1 MKKIFV
7 FASMMLVLFT
17 ISSCKVDDNPVVPE
31 DDPAGNET
39 VSYSVDGVNYEAG
52 VAAIFNAEV
61 GQELSLTLGVYDAED
76 AYAVDFGD
84 GNLVAQKVGVNNA
97 GPVKEDGN
105 TGSATVFT
113 GTVAGKGIV
122 TVYGKNDIWYLI
134 ALGNA
139 MPASFDQEKL
149 KNVVQMTFSGVNVE
163 SVELPAALEKLTSF
177 AFNNSPVKSV
187 DVSKVAQ
194 LKSLSVIYAPT
205 YTGEMNLEAIDLQNN
220 TELTDLSIQAQAT
233 GVNAKLKEIDLSKNT
248 KLTNIYLPNNSL
260 EKVTLPADFTTKDAN
275 DPSVTAKVTIFLQN
289 NQLAAVDGDLDKLP
303 AKSQINISGNK
314 FTLATL
320 PAKPAN
326 VSASKYTYA
335 PQPAYEVAEAFT
347 GADVLDLSSQ
357 LTATGVAAEPKTTT
371 FSFLAGETELK
382 ENEDYKV
389 VEPGKF
395 QFLKSQTE
403 KVHAV
408 MATDAFP
415 KFSSK
420 NAYITTE
427 FTVTVSA
434 EGRTWDFTSWST
446 ETVAN
451 LKADAAASIF
461 TGWSDVEKDPAKTD
475 KNGNPNPQEPTE
487 TSKDNCFWL
496 QAETAEANGKAI
508 KEFEGL
514 VWNKTYTLNR
524 SLAIAVNYPKA
535 LSDYDGG
542 AYLWLGGGSKKV
554 PCFTIPGVKAGQ
566 TITMVVESHKLSD
579 ARGVELYTG
588 VDSEGLV
595 DTATKI
601 GDSFKPTTKDT
612 HTWTIE
618 NDADVIVYNTSG
630 CHIYSIVVK

>member
-1 MKKIFV
+1 
-7 FASMMLVLFT
+7 MMLVLFT

-134 ALGNA
+134 ASGNA

-289 NQLAAVDGDLDKLP
+289 NQLAAVDGDLEKLP

-335 PQPAYEVAEAFT
+335 PQPAYEVAASFT

-357 LTATGVAAEPKTTT
+357 LTTTGILSEPVTTT
-371 FSFLAGETELK
+371 FTFFAGATELK

-389 VEPGKF
+389 VEAGKF

-427 FTVTVSA
+427 FTVTVSGETPA
-434 EGRTWDFTSWST
+434 EARTWDFTSWST

-451 LKADAAASIF
+451 LKADAAASKI
-461 TGWSDVEKDPAKTD
+461 TGWSDIEKKADAADD
-475 KNGNPNPQEPTE
+475 KEPTE
-487 TSKDNCFWL
+487 ASKDNCFWL
-496 QAETAEANGKAI
+496 DIETAPADGKLTANGTVI
-508 KEFEGL
+508 KELEGL
-514 VWNKTYTLNR
+514 LFTEDATVSSRNI
-524 SLAIAVNYPKA
+524 AIAVNYPKA
-535 LSDYDGG
+535 LSEYAGG
-542 AYLWLGGGSKKV
+542 AYFWVGGKNRT
-554 PCFTIPGVKAGQ
+554 FTIPGVKAGQ
-566 TITMVVESHKLSD
+566 TITMEVESHKTSD
-579 ARGVELYTG
+579 ARGIEINGEAFT
-588 VDSEGLV
+588 
-595 DTATKI
+595 
-601 GDSFKPTTKDT
+601 PTTKDS
-612 HTWTIE
+612 HTWTIA
-618 NDADVIVYNTSG
+618 ADGDVVVKNTNG
-630 CHIYSIVVK
+630 CHIYKIEVK